1 MFPHSS
7 DLQPIPNPT
16 AQQTRIQRSSHVGMP
31 CRLRP
36 TTHSLRSLSSA
47 GGVVLRLVVCGV
59 VLVVSRVVWCCSCC
73 VFVCVTCFLLYPTA
87 QHPNPD
93 GDGHCSAAEEFGV
106 CRYALPPLTRDPFL
120 SYSATDA
127 SPDDDRPCSAAE
139 ELNRVYLWLA
149 RPEGIG
155 LLEGCAGVSEI
166 FRGILRMRAAEAAS
180 FQPRFLQ
187 VYIRIYIC
195 IYIYI
200 YVYICKSIYLC
211 ICPCQVTPCTICDFY
226 IPSSSFYVL
235 HFITRFPS
243 NDCHS
248 SNYSYSSHFA
258 L

>member
-1 MFPHSS
+1 VFPHSS

-120 SYSATDA
+120 PYSATDPNCSFACRYALPPLTRDPFLSYSATDPNPA
-127 SPDDDRPCSAAE
+127 
-139 ELNRVYLWLA
+139 L
-149 RPEGIG
+149 
-155 LLEGCAGVSEI
+155 
-166 FRGILRMRAAEAAS
+166 LRM
-180 FQPRFLQ
+180 
-187 VYIRIYIC
+187 
-195 IYIYI
+195 
-200 YVYICKSIYLC
+200 
-211 ICPCQVTPCTICDFY
+211 
-226 IPSSSFYVL
+226 
-235 HFITRFPS
+235 
-243 NDCHS
+243 
-248 SNYSYSSHFA
+248 
-258 L
+258 